1 MPLQKRYHSHSR
13 RQCREAAPSAKTDPF
28 TCRCNHTGRAH
39 QASAA
44 PTTAQTPRRLLS
56 NHLGA
61 AVVGVVIL
69 TLMGKM
75 HWLGAAI
82 TGLLVV
88 ARQMLPL
95 LIRLLPMLGSLRG
108 QAGST
113 GSKQSEVSARI
124 LTMTLD
130 HDSGDLSG
138 VVLEGPFKDWLL
150 EELDRQQLDELL
162 AYCQRE
168 DADSA
173 QLLASYLE
181 QRFPDD
187 ETAHERAESDHPHN
201 ATGLSRAEALSLLGL
216 RRAQPTMKLFRRTA
230 HSFRKCIPIAAAA
243 TIWLQK
249 LTRPR
254 TFYSIKLS

>member
-1 MPLQKRYHSHSR
+1 MPRLILLLAVAVSLVVLIRRAQRQPPHKRRAAYLQII
-13 RQCREAAPSAKTDPF
+13 
-28 TCRCNHTGRAH
+28 
-39 QASAA
+39 
-44 PTTAQTPRRLLS
+44 
-56 NHLGA
+56 LGA

-95 LIRLLPMLGSLRG
+95 LIRLLPMLGGLRG
-108 QAGST
+108 QAGNT

-173 QLLASYLE
+173 QLLVSYLE

-187 ETAHERAESDHPHN
+187 ETTHEQAESGHPHN
-201 ATGLSRAEALSLLGL
+201 PTGLTRAEALSLLGL
-216 RRAQPTMKLFRRTA
+216 EEGATQDEIISAHRTLIQKV
-230 HSFRKCIPIAAAA
+230 HPDRGGSDYLAAKINEAKDF
-243 TIWLQK
+243 L
-249 LTRPR
+249 LD
-254 TFYSIKLS
+254 

>member
-1 MPLQKRYHSHSR
+1 MPRLILLLAVAITLVVLIRRAQRQPPHKRRAAYLQII
-13 RQCREAAPSAKTDPF
+13 
-28 TCRCNHTGRAH
+28 
-39 QASAA
+39 
-44 PTTAQTPRRLLS
+44 
-56 NHLGA
+56 LGA

-173 QLLASYLE
+173 QLLVSYLE

-187 ETAHERAESDHPHN
+187 ETAHEQAESDHPHN
-201 ATGLSRAEALSLLGL
+201 ATGLTRAEALSLLGL
-216 RRAQPTMKLFRRTA
+216 EEGATHDEIISAHRTLIQKV
-230 HSFRKCIPIAAAA
+230 HPDRGGSDYLAAKINEAKDF
-243 TIWLQK
+243 L
-249 LTRPR
+249 LD
-254 TFYSIKLS
+254 

>member
-1 MPLQKRYHSHSR
+1 MPRLILLLAIAVTLVVLIRRAQRQPPHKRRAAYLQII
-13 RQCREAAPSAKTDPF
+13 
-28 TCRCNHTGRAH
+28 
-39 QASAA
+39 
-44 PTTAQTPRRLLS
+44 
-56 NHLGA
+56 LGA

-187 ETAHERAESDHPHN
+187 ETARERAESDHPHN

-216 RRAQPTMKLFRRTA
+216 EEGATHDEIISAHRTLIQKV
-230 HSFRKCIPIAAAA
+230 HPDRGGSDYLAAKINEAKDF
-243 TIWLQK
+243 L
-249 LTRPR
+249 LD
-254 TFYSIKLS
+254 

>member
-1 MPLQKRYHSHSR
+1 MPRIILLLAIAVTLIVLIRRAQRQPPHKRRAAYLQII
-13 RQCREAAPSAKTDPF
+13 
-28 TCRCNHTGRAH
+28 
-39 QASAA
+39 
-44 PTTAQTPRRLLS
+44 
-56 NHLGA
+56 LGA
-61 AVVGVVIL
+61 AVVGVIIL

-108 QAGST
+108 QAQN
-113 GSKQSEVSARI
+113 GSKQSEVSSR
-124 LTMTLD
+124 LLKMTLD

-138 VVLEGPFKDWLL
+138 VVLEGPFRDWLL

-162 AYCQRE
+162 AFCQRE

-173 QLLASYLE
+173 QLLVSYLE

-187 ETAHERAESDHPHN
+187 VGTHEHERCPHCAEPDGADPRGGPVASGP
-201 ATGLSRAEALSLLGL
+201 SRGRDAGRHRGGPPSANSKSASGS
-216 RRAQPTMKLFRRTA
+216 RRQ
-230 HSFRKCIPIAAAA
+230 
-243 TIWLQK
+243 
-249 LTRPR
+249 
-254 TFYSIKLS
+254 

>member
-1 MPLQKRYHSHSR
+1 VPRLILLLAIAVTLVVLIRRAQRQPPHKRRAAYLQII
-13 RQCREAAPSAKTDPF
+13 
-28 TCRCNHTGRAH
+28 
-39 QASAA
+39 
-44 PTTAQTPRRLLS
+44 
-56 NHLGA
+56 LGA

-108 QAGST
+108 QAGSN

-187 ETAHERAESDHPHN
+187 ETVHERAESDHPHN

-216 RRAQPTMKLFRRTA
+216 EEGATHDEIISAHRTLIQKV
-230 HSFRKCIPIAAAA
+230 HPDRGGSDYLAAKINEAKDF
-243 TIWLQK
+243 L
-249 LTRPR
+249 LD
-254 TFYSIKLS
+254 

>member
-1 MPLQKRYHSHSR
+1 MPGGHPLVPRLILLLAVAITLVVLIRRAQRQPPHKRR
-13 RQCREAAPSAKTDPF
+13 AAYF
-28 TCRCNHTGRAH
+28 
-39 QASAA
+39 QII
-44 PTTAQTPRRLLS
+44 
-56 NHLGA
+56 LGA

-108 QAGST
+108 QAGNT
-113 GSKQSEVSARI
+113 GRKQSEVSARI

-187 ETAHERAESDHPHN
+187 ETAHEQAESDHPHN
-201 ATGLSRAEALSLLGL
+201 ATGLTRAEALSLLGL
-216 RRAQPTMKLFRRTA
+216 EEGATHDEIISAHRTLIQKV
-230 HSFRKCIPIAAAA
+230 HPDRGGSDYLAAKINEAKDF
-243 TIWLQK
+243 L
-249 LTRPR
+249 LD
-254 TFYSIKLS
+254 

>member
-1 MPLQKRYHSHSR
+1 MPGGHPLVPRLILLLAIAVTLVVLIRRAQRQPPHKRRAAYLQII
-13 RQCREAAPSAKTDPF
+13 
-28 TCRCNHTGRAH
+28 
-39 QASAA
+39 
-44 PTTAQTPRRLLS
+44 
-56 NHLGA
+56 LGA

-113 GSKQSEVSARI
+113 GSKQSEVSAGV

-187 ETAHERAESDHPHN
+187 ETVHERAESDHPHN

-216 RRAQPTMKLFRRTA
+216 EEGATHDEIISAHRTLIQKV
-230 HSFRKCIPIAAAA
+230 HPDRGGSDYLAAKINEAKDF
-243 TIWLQK
+243 L
-249 LTRPR
+249 LD
-254 TFYSIKLS
+254 

>member
-1 MPLQKRYHSHSR
+1 VPRLILLLAIAVTLVVLIRRAQRQPPHKRRAAYLQII
-13 RQCREAAPSAKTDPF
+13 
-28 TCRCNHTGRAH
+28 
-39 QASAA
+39 
-44 PTTAQTPRRLLS
+44 
-56 NHLGA
+56 LGA

-173 QLLASYLE
+173 QLLVSYLE

-187 ETAHERAESDHPHN
+187 ETVNERAESDHPHN

-216 RRAQPTMKLFRRTA
+216 EEGATHDEIISAHRTLIQKV
-230 HSFRKCIPIAAAA
+230 HPDRGGSDYLAAKINEAKDF
-243 TIWLQK
+243 L
-249 LTRPR
+249 LD
-254 TFYSIKLS
+254 

>member
-1 MPLQKRYHSHSR
+1 VPRLILLLAIAVTLVVLIRRAQRQPPHKRRAAYLQII
-13 RQCREAAPSAKTDPF
+13 
-28 TCRCNHTGRAH
+28 
-39 QASAA
+39 
-44 PTTAQTPRRLLS
+44 
-56 NHLGA
+56 LGA

-108 QAGST
+108 QTGST

-150 EELDRQQLDELL
+150 EELDRQQLYELL

-187 ETAHERAESDHPHN
+187 ETVHERAESDHPHN

-216 RRAQPTMKLFRRTA
+216 EEGATHDEIISAHRTLIQKV
-230 HSFRKCIPIAAAA
+230 HPDRGGSDYLAAKINEAKDF
-243 TIWLQK
+243 L
-249 LTRPR
+249 LD
-254 TFYSIKLS
+254 

>member
-1 MPLQKRYHSHSR
+1 MPRLILLLAVAITLVVLIRRAQRQPPHKRR
-13 RQCREAAPSAKTDPF
+13 AASF
-28 TCRCNHTGRAH
+28 
-39 QASAA
+39 QII
-44 PTTAQTPRRLLS
+44 
-56 NHLGA
+56 LGA

-187 ETAHERAESDHPHN
+187 ETVHERAESDHPHN

-216 RRAQPTMKLFRRTA
+216 EEGATHDEIISAHRTLIQKV
-230 HSFRKCIPIAAAA
+230 HPDRGGSDYLAAKINEAKDF
-243 TIWLQK
+243 L
-249 LTRPR
+249 LD
-254 TFYSIKLS
+254 

>member
-1 MPLQKRYHSHSR
+1 MPRLILLLAVAITLVVLIRRAQRQPPHKRR
-13 RQCREAAPSAKTDPF
+13 AAYF
-28 TCRCNHTGRAH
+28 
-39 QASAA
+39 QII
-44 PTTAQTPRRLLS
+44 
-56 NHLGA
+56 LGA

-138 VVLEGPFKDWLL
+138 EVLEGPFKDWLL

-181 QRFPDD
+181 QRFPGD

-216 RRAQPTMKLFRRTA
+216 EEGATHDEIISAHRTLIQKV
-230 HSFRKCIPIAAAA
+230 HPDRGGNDYLAAKINEAKDF
-243 TIWLQK
+243 L
-249 LTRPR
+249 LD
-254 TFYSIKLS
+254 

>member
-1 MPLQKRYHSHSR
+1 MPRLILLLAVAITLVVLIRRAQRQPPHKRR
-13 RQCREAAPSAKTDPF
+13 AAYF
-28 TCRCNHTGRAH
+28 
-39 QASAA
+39 QII
-44 PTTAQTPRRLLS
+44 
-56 NHLGA
+56 LGA

-82 TGLLVV
+82 TGLLVF

-216 RRAQPTMKLFRRTA
+216 EEGATHDEIISAHRTLIQKV
-230 HSFRKCIPIAAAA
+230 HPDRGGSDYLAAKINEAKDF
-243 TIWLQK
+243 L
-249 LTRPR
+249 LD
-254 TFYSIKLS
+254 

>member
-1 MPLQKRYHSHSR
+1 MPGGHPLVPRLILLLAVAITLVVLIRRAQRQPPHKRRAAYLQII
-13 RQCREAAPSAKTDPF
+13 
-28 TCRCNHTGRAH
+28 
-39 QASAA
+39 
-44 PTTAQTPRRLLS
+44 
-56 NHLGA
+56 LGA

-95 LIRLLPMLGSLRG
+95 LIRLLPMLGGLRG
-108 QAGST
+108 QAGNT

-138 VVLEGPFKDWLL
+138 VVLEGSFKDWLL

-216 RRAQPTMKLFRRTA
+216 EEGATHDEIISAHRTLIQKV
-230 HSFRKCIPIAAAA
+230 HPDRGGSDYLAAKINEAKDF
-243 TIWLQK
+243 L
-249 LTRPR
+249 LD
-254 TFYSIKLS
+254 

>member
-1 MPLQKRYHSHSR
+1 MPGGHPLVPRLILLLAIAVTLAVLIRRAQRQPPHKRRAAYLQII
-13 RQCREAAPSAKTDPF
+13 
-28 TCRCNHTGRAH
+28 
-39 QASAA
+39 
-44 PTTAQTPRRLLS
+44 
-56 NHLGA
+56 LGA

-187 ETAHERAESDHPHN
+187 ETAQERAESDHPHN

-216 RRAQPTMKLFRRTA
+216 EEGATHDEIISAHRTLIQKV
-230 HSFRKCIPIAAAA
+230 HPDRGGSDYLAAKINEAKDF
-243 TIWLQK
+243 L
-249 LTRPR
+249 LD
-254 TFYSIKLS
+254 

>member
-1 MPLQKRYHSHSR
+1 MPRLILLLAIAVTLVVLIRRAQRQPPHKRRAAYLQII
-13 RQCREAAPSAKTDPF
+13 
-28 TCRCNHTGRAH
+28 
-39 QASAA
+39 
-44 PTTAQTPRRLLS
+44 
-56 NHLGA
+56 LGA

-216 RRAQPTMKLFRRTA
+216 EEGATHDEIISAHRTLIQKV
-230 HSFRKCIPIAAAA
+230 HPDRGGSDYLAAKINEAKDF
-243 TIWLQK
+243 L
-249 LTRPR
+249 LD
-254 TFYSIKLS
+254 

>member
-1 MPLQKRYHSHSR
+1 MPRLILLLAVAVSLVVLIRRAQRQPPHKRRAAYLQII
-13 RQCREAAPSAKTDPF
+13 
-28 TCRCNHTGRAH
+28 
-39 QASAA
+39 
-44 PTTAQTPRRLLS
+44 
-56 NHLGA
+56 LGA

-95 LIRLLPMLGSLRG
+95 LIRLLPMLGSLRS
-108 QAGST
+108 QAGNT
-113 GSKQSEVSARI
+113 GRKQSEVSARI

-138 VVLEGPFKDWLL
+138 VVLEGHFKDWLL

-187 ETAHERAESDHPHN
+187 ETAHEQAESDHPHN
-201 ATGLSRAEALSLLGL
+201 ATGLTRAEALSLLGL
-216 RRAQPTMKLFRRTA
+216 EEGATHDEIISAHRTLIQKV
-230 HSFRKCIPIAAAA
+230 HPDRGGSDYLAAKINEAKDF
-243 TIWLQK
+243 L
-249 LTRPR
+249 LD
-254 TFYSIKLS
+254 

>member
-1 MPLQKRYHSHSR
+1 MPGGHPLVPRLILLLAVAITLVVLIRRAQRQPPHKRR
-13 RQCREAAPSAKTDPF
+13 AAYF
-28 TCRCNHTGRAH
+28 
-39 QASAA
+39 QII
-44 PTTAQTPRRLLS
+44 
-56 NHLGA
+56 LGA

-108 QAGST
+108 QAGSR

-216 RRAQPTMKLFRRTA
+216 EEGATHDEIISAHRTLIQKV
-230 HSFRKCIPIAAAA
+230 HPDRGGSDYLAAKINEAKDF
-243 TIWLQK
+243 L
-249 LTRPR
+249 LD
-254 TFYSIKLS
+254 

>member
-1 MPLQKRYHSHSR
+1 MPRLILLLAIAVTLVVLIRRAQRQPPHKRR
-13 RQCREAAPSAKTDPF
+13 AAYF
-28 TCRCNHTGRAH
+28 
-39 QASAA
+39 QII
-44 PTTAQTPRRLLS
+44 
-56 NHLGA
+56 LGA

-113 GSKQSEVSARI
+113 GRKQSEVSARI

-173 QLLASYLE
+173 QLLVSYLE

-187 ETAHERAESDHPHN
+187 ETTHEQAESDHPHN
-201 ATGLSRAEALSLLGL
+201 PTGLTRAEALSLLGL
-216 RRAQPTMKLFRRTA
+216 EEGATQDEIISAHRTLIQKV
-230 HSFRKCIPIAAAA
+230 HPDRGGSDYLAAKINEAKDF
-243 TIWLQK
+243 L
-249 LTRPR
+249 LD
-254 TFYSIKLS
+254 

>member
-1 MPLQKRYHSHSR
+1 MPRLILLLAVAITLVVLIRRAQRQPPHKRR
-13 RQCREAAPSAKTDPF
+13 AAYF
-28 TCRCNHTGRAH
+28 
-39 QASAA
+39 QII
-44 PTTAQTPRRLLS
+44 
-56 NHLGA
+56 LGA

-130 HDSGDLSG
+130 HDNGDLSG

-187 ETAHERAESDHPHN
+187 ETTHEQAESDHPHN
-201 ATGLSRAEALSLLGL
+201 PTGLTRAEALSLLGL
-216 RRAQPTMKLFRRTA
+216 EEGATQDEIISAHRTLIQKV
-230 HSFRKCIPIAAAA
+230 HPDRGGSDYLAAKINEAKDF
-243 TIWLQK
+243 L
-249 LTRPR
+249 LD
-254 TFYSIKLS
+254 

>member
-1 MPLQKRYHSHSR
+1 MPRVILLLAIAVTLVVLIRRAQRQPPHKRRTAYLQII
-13 RQCREAAPSAKTDPF
+13 
-28 TCRCNHTGRAH
+28 
-39 QASAA
+39 
-44 PTTAQTPRRLLS
+44 
-56 NHLGA
+56 LGA

-124 LTMTLD
+124 LTMILD

-173 QLLASYLE
+173 QLLVSYLE

-187 ETAHERAESDHPHN
+187 ETTHAQAESDHPHN

-216 RRAQPTMKLFRRTA
+216 EEGATHDEIISAHRTLIQKV
-230 HSFRKCIPIAAAA
+230 HPDRGGSDYLAAKINEAKDF
-243 TIWLQK
+243 L
-249 LTRPR
+249 LD
-254 TFYSIKLS
+254 

>member
-1 MPLQKRYHSHSR
+1 MPRLILLLAVAITLVVLIRRAQRQPPHKRRAAYLQII
-13 RQCREAAPSAKTDPF
+13 
-28 TCRCNHTGRAH
+28 
-39 QASAA
+39 
-44 PTTAQTPRRLLS
+44 
-56 NHLGA
+56 LGA

-95 LIRLLPMLGSLRG
+95 LIRLLPMLGSLRS
-108 QAGST
+108 QAGNT
-113 GSKQSEVSARI
+113 GRKQSEVSARI

-138 VVLEGPFKDWLL
+138 VVLEGHFKDWLL

-187 ETAHERAESDHPHN
+187 ETAHEQAESDHPHN
-201 ATGLSRAEALSLLGL
+201 ATGLTRAEALSLLGL
-216 RRAQPTMKLFRRTA
+216 EEGATHDEIISAHRTLIQKV
-230 HSFRKCIPIAAAA
+230 HPDRGGSDYLAAKINEAKDF
-243 TIWLQK
+243 L
-249 LTRPR
+249 LD
-254 TFYSIKLS
+254 

>member
-1 MPLQKRYHSHSR
+1 MPRLILLLAVAITLVVLIRRAQRQPPHKRRAAYLQII
-13 RQCREAAPSAKTDPF
+13 
-28 TCRCNHTGRAH
+28 
-39 QASAA
+39 
-44 PTTAQTPRRLLS
+44 
-56 NHLGA
+56 LGA

-138 VVLEGPFKDWLL
+138 VVLEGHFKDWLL

-173 QLLASYLE
+173 QLLVSYLE

-187 ETAHERAESDHPHN
+187 ETAHEQAESDHPHN
-201 ATGLSRAEALSLLGL
+201 ATGLTRAEALSLLGL
-216 RRAQPTMKLFRRTA
+216 EEGATHDEIISAHRTLIQKV
-230 HSFRKCIPIAAAA
+230 HPDRGGSDYLAAKINEAKDF
-243 TIWLQK
+243 L
-249 LTRPR
+249 LD
-254 TFYSIKLS
+254 

>member
-1 MPLQKRYHSHSR
+1 MPRLILLLAIAVTLVVLIRRAQRQPPHKRRAAYLQII
-13 RQCREAAPSAKTDPF
+13 
-28 TCRCNHTGRAH
+28 
-39 QASAA
+39 
-44 PTTAQTPRRLLS
+44 
-56 NHLGA
+56 LGA

-173 QLLASYLE
+173 QLLVSYLE

-187 ETAHERAESDHPHN
+187 ETVNERAESDHPHN

-216 RRAQPTMKLFRRTA
+216 EEGATHDEIISAHRTLIQKV
-230 HSFRKCIPIAAAA
+230 HPDRGGSDYLAAKINEAKDF
-243 TIWLQK
+243 L
-249 LTRPR
+249 LD
-254 TFYSIKLS
+254 

>member
-1 MPLQKRYHSHSR
+1 MPRLILLLAVAITLVVLIRRAQRQPPHKRRVAYF
-13 RQCREAAPSAKTDPF
+13 QII
-28 TCRCNHTGRAH
+28 
-39 QASAA
+39 
-44 PTTAQTPRRLLS
+44 
-56 NHLGA
+56 LGA

-187 ETAHERAESDHPHN
+187 EPAHERAESDHPHN

-216 RRAQPTMKLFRRTA
+216 EEGATHDEIISAHRTLIQKV
-230 HSFRKCIPIAAAA
+230 HPDRGGSDYLAAKINEAKDF
-243 TIWLQK
+243 L
-249 LTRPR
+249 LD
-254 TFYSIKLS
+254 

>member
-1 MPLQKRYHSHSR
+1 MPRLILLLAVAVSLVVLIRRAQRQPPHKRRAAYLQII
-13 RQCREAAPSAKTDPF
+13 
-28 TCRCNHTGRAH
+28 
-39 QASAA
+39 
-44 PTTAQTPRRLLS
+44 
-56 NHLGA
+56 LGA

-138 VVLEGPFKDWLL
+138 VVLEGHFKDWLL

-187 ETAHERAESDHPHN
+187 ETAHEQAESDHPHN
-201 ATGLSRAEALSLLGL
+201 ATGLTRAEALSLLGL
-216 RRAQPTMKLFRRTA
+216 EEGATHDEIISAHRTLIQKV
-230 HSFRKCIPIAAAA
+230 HPDRGGSDYLAAKINEAKDF
-243 TIWLQK
+243 L
-249 LTRPR
+249 LD
-254 TFYSIKLS
+254 

>member
-1 MPLQKRYHSHSR
+1 MPRLILLLAVAITLVVLIRRAQRQPPHKRR
-13 RQCREAAPSAKTDPF
+13 AAYF
-28 TCRCNHTGRAH
+28 
-39 QASAA
+39 QII
-44 PTTAQTPRRLLS
+44 
-56 NHLGA
+56 LGA

-173 QLLASYLE
+173 QLLVSYLE

-187 ETAHERAESDHPHN
+187 ETTHEQAESDHPHN
-201 ATGLSRAEALSLLGL
+201 PTGLTRAEALSLLGL
-216 RRAQPTMKLFRRTA
+216 EEGATQDEIISAHRTLIQKV
-230 HSFRKCIPIAAAA
+230 HPDRGGSDYLAAKINEAKDF
-243 TIWLQK
+243 L
-249 LTRPR
+249 LD
-254 TFYSIKLS
+254 

>member
-1 MPLQKRYHSHSR
+1 VPRLILLLAIAVTLVVLIRRAQRQPPHKRRAAYLQII
-13 RQCREAAPSAKTDPF
+13 
-28 TCRCNHTGRAH
+28 
-39 QASAA
+39 
-44 PTTAQTPRRLLS
+44 
-56 NHLGA
+56 LGA

-108 QAGST
+108 QAGNT

-173 QLLASYLE
+173 QLLVSYLE

-187 ETAHERAESDHPHN
+187 ETTHEQAESDHPHN
-201 ATGLSRAEALSLLGL
+201 PTGLTRAEALSLLGL
-216 RRAQPTMKLFRRTA
+216 EEGATQDEIISAHRTLIQKV
-230 HSFRKCIPIAAAA
+230 HPDRGGSDYLAAKINEAKD
-243 TIWLQK
+243 L
-249 LTRPR
+249 L
-254 TFYSIKLS
+254 LD

>member
-1 MPLQKRYHSHSR
+1 MPRLILLLAVAVTLVVLIRRAQRQPPHKRRATYLQII
-13 RQCREAAPSAKTDPF
+13 
-28 TCRCNHTGRAH
+28 
-39 QASAA
+39 
-44 PTTAQTPRRLLS
+44 
-56 NHLGA
+56 LGA

-95 LIRLLPMLGSLRG
+95 LIRLLPMLGSLRS
-108 QAGST
+108 QAGNT
-113 GSKQSEVSARI
+113 GRKQSEVSARI

-138 VVLEGPFKDWLL
+138 VVLEGHFKDWLL

-173 QLLASYLE
+173 QLLVSYLE

-187 ETAHERAESDHPHN
+187 ETAHEQAESDHPHN
-201 ATGLSRAEALSLLGL
+201 ATGLTRAEALSLLGL
-216 RRAQPTMKLFRRTA
+216 EEGATHDEIISAHRTLIQKV
-230 HSFRKCIPIAAAA
+230 HPDRGGSDYLAAKINEAKDF
-243 TIWLQK
+243 L
-249 LTRPR
+249 LD
-254 TFYSIKLS
+254 